1 MNRARDRV
9 LQLCYEDDYDD
20 NDEDDLI
27 IDIIIFAVRRPRWI
41 RERAQEFH
49 NLDDRDFITR
59 YRLSKATVLSIL
71 DQIEESLEYE
81 TDRSV
86 KFLSVNTYVKNT

>member
-9 LQLCYEDDYDD
+9 LQFCFEDEDD
-20 NDEDDLI
+20 NDEE
-27 IDIIIFAVRRPRWI
+27 DIIIFAVRRPRWI
-41 RERAQEFH
+41 RERAQEFD

-59 YRLSKATVLSIL
+59 YRLSKATVLLIL
-71 DQIEESLEYE
+71 EQIEESLEYE

-86 KFLSVNTYVKNT
+86 KFLSVCTYVKNT